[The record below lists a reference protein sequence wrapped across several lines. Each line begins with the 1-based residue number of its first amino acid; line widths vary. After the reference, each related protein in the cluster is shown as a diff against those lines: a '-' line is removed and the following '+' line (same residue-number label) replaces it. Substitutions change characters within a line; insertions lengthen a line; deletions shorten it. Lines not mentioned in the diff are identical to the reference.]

1 MSRLRMF
8 SCWTSFPTCFS
19 FSFSCWD
26 FLWVLTSSLEN
37 VLNLAVCGWSW
48 PCFSLLFMICWVLRW
63 TSHCFSAAASSL
75 SATSWLS
82 RSLKVAIIRSQ
93 DTAWVTIWTWRWG
106 SCSTDHWQQAWP
118 RPRQAPVEICYCLRQ
133 PYCPHWYSAD
143 YLNINIKLDISPEP
157 RKLSYKPLLSARR
170 IRYLINSVQPT
181 AINFL
186 LITCKFNL
194 ESANI

>member
-8 SCWTSFPTCFS
+8 SCWTSFPTCLS
-19 FSFSCWD
+19 FSVSCWD

-37 VLNLAVCGWSW
+37 VLDLVVWGWSW

-93 DTAWVTIWTWRWG
+93 DTAWLSIWTWRWG
-106 SCSTDHWQQAWP
+106 SCSTDPRQQAWP
-118 RPRQAPVEICYCLRQ
+118 RPRQAPEEICYCLRQ
-133 PYCPHWYSAD
+133 PYCPDWYSAD
-143 YLNINIKLDISPEP
+143 YLNINIKLDISTETS
-157 RKLSYKPLLSARR
+157 KLSYKPQLSPRR
-170 IRYLINSVQPT
+170 IRYLNISSILSNPL
-181 AINFL
+181 L
-186 LITCKFNL
+186 LIFCWL
-194 ESANI
+194 HADLI